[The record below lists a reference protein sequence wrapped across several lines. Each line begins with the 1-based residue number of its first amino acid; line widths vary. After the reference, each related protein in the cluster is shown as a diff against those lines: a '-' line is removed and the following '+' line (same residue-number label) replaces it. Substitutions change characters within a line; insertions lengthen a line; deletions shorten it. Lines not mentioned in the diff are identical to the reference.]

1 MSSSSAVR
9 STSADRNPGADAKVV
24 LYWEGNT
31 DGTIG
36 GSQIFMFDL
45 VTHLDRR
52 QFHPIAGFAQD
63 NVIADRFREIGIETL
78 VYQKSQPLD
87 VRKTLGTDAAWKRM
101 LIRLLLPFQKALE
114 LRDPL
119 PAPDDSSRHLPPAA
133 RRGSNRSQQL
143 DHPESRVDAGVA
155 ARRCE
160 VHHAR
165 SGDQPPLPALRPVL
179 PPPHARGHLLL
190 ARDCREH
197 EKHGLEHTRLP
208 VIHSCVSSARMQ
220 VKEPAETIR
229 QRLGLPPDG
238 PVIGMVGNIKD
249 WKGQETVVRATAL
262 LAGRHPRLV
271 CLLVGKVGLGDEP
284 FYEMLRRLCIEL
296 GIADRVVFAGYQP
309 SPADF
314 MNIMDVVIH
323 ASVHPE
329 PFGMVNLEAMGLSK
343 PVVATNIG
351 GPVEVFEN
359 GVSGFL
365 IEPGVP
371 ERLAEAVDRLLTNP
385 TLAREIGAAA
395 HRRRETHFRL
405 ENTVEKTQAVYR
417 DVLDL
422 PAASMPPTHELLPAP
437 ERARHS

>member
-63 NVIADRFREIGIETL
+63 NVIADRFREIGVETL
-78 VYQKSQPLD
+78 VYEKSQPLD
-87 VRKTLGTDAAWKRM
+87 VRKTLGTDAGWKR
-101 LIRLLLPFQKALE
+101 LLVLLLLPFQKALNFVMRFLLPTIRHAVY
-114 LRDPL
+114 LR
-119 PAPDDSSRHLPPAA
+119 
-133 RRGSNRSQQL
+133 RRG
-143 DHPESRVDAGVA
+143 VDLIDLNNSIIRNHEWMLASLLAGVKCITHEAGINHHYPRSARFFHRRMRAVICCSHAIA
-155 ARRCE
+155 ANMK
-160 VHHAR
+160 
-165 SGDQPPLPALRPVL
+165 
-179 PPPHARGHLLL
+179 
-190 ARDCREH
+190 
-197 EKHGLEHTRLP
+197 KHGLEHTRLP

-262 LAGRHPRLV
+262 LAVRHPRLV

-284 FYEMLRRLCIEL
+284 FYEMLRRLCTEL

-309 SPADF
+309 TPADF
-314 MNIMDVVIH
+314 MNVMDVVIH

-329 PFGMVNLEAMGLSK
+329 PFGMVNLEAMGLGK

-359 GVSGFL
+359 GVSGLL